1 MSIFPHPAAA
11 GNKPLAWGDLP
22 ADIRERLAGEGI
34 NCAAAWRALSRS
46 RKRSIFGI
54 TPSMAKQIDAAA
66 GKEP

>member
-1 MSIFPHPAAA
+1 MSIFPDSAPP
-11 GNKPLAWGDLP
+11 GNKPAWADLP

-66 GKEP
+66 GRAP